1 MSTISDW
8 GWGWACC
15 ALFSR
20 TMRTGLE
27 PNFRRDIFMTLIAS
41 FIFSITRGIFY
52 VLLGS
57 LILIDA
63 CLILVG
69 VVLGLVGSNRFDTPS
84 TRSRT
89 ADLGGRILIGWDF
102 EQNMMQLFSTTR
114 GGRVGEFAL
123 KFGWMYAHAGGGG
136 GGGVHTAFYV
146 MLLFMQRNLKHRF
159 KRAATTVGHSN
170 TNNYCLEL
178 F

>member
-136 GGGVHTAFYV
+136 GGGVHTAFYM
-146 MLLFMQRNLKHRF
+146 MLLFMQCNLKHRF
-159 KRAATTVGHSN
+159 KSAATTVGHSN